1 VFIHQFSSGVLEDLK
16 SFLVL
21 DNEEYGKMD
30 PSLRNTLSRFWQSR
44 NPADKTRSELYTD
57 KGAEPEILSFV
68 KLTGASLGAKG
79 EEVVN
84 YMFPDLQPRAD
95 PGHDRCLGLVKFE
108 IKTSTLWDM
117 KDFKW
122 QHIAMDHIW
131 NVLLFVGID
140 IHATRFWVLSKEDAK
155 TLVEDG
161 RITNQGHEGKSTQGK
176 WAYYKK
182 IQNDL
187 VEIFTMADMYE
198 FLTSK
203 SLDVG
208 RTTGTRAST
217 SSSSKIT
224 LDSANMSTVP
234 ELRQM
239 AKKRGITGFS
249 KMVKAEL
256 QEKLGLPVTGAPKT
270 VKSSTKVAPRPT
282 ARPSVAV
289 GSSSSSA
296 PASSAR
302 KLVPRSKGD
311 LLKMLVLSSDL
322 EIKTYI
328 ILFSEIDD
336 FNKLLDQASLPLAER
351 EDEAG
356 LNANY
361 TEILQDKALMVL
373 EHDELY
379 EVQDGQR
386 IVYTLTVMS

>member
-1 VFIHQFSSGVLEDLK
+1 MFIHQFSPGVLEDLK

-30 PSLRNTLSRFWQSR
+30 PSLRNTLSQFWQSR
-44 NPADKTRSELYTD
+44 NPADKTRYELYED
-57 KGAEPEILSFV
+57 KGAEPEILSFIE
-68 KLTGASLGAKG
+68 LTGASLGAKG

-84 YMFPDLQPRAD
+84 YMFPDLQSRAD
-95 PGHDRCLGLVKFE
+95 SGHDRNLGLVKFE
-108 IKTSTLWDM
+108 IKTSALWNM

-122 QHIAMDHIW
+122 QHIAMDHKW
-131 NVLLFVGID
+131 DVLLFVGID
-140 IHATRFWVLSKEDAK
+140 IHAVRFWVLSCEDAK
-155 TLVEDG
+155 TLVESG
-161 RITNQGHEGKSTQGK
+161 RITQQGSKGKSDQGK
-176 WAYYKK
+176 WTWYKT

-203 SLDVG
+203 NLDVG
-208 RTTGTRAST
+208 CTTGTRASP
-217 SSSSKIT
+217 SSSSEELFTSQDYIR
-224 LDSANMSTVP
+224 LHQYSTVP
-234 ELRQM
+234 ELRKL
-239 AKKRGITGFS
+239 AKERGIAGTS
-249 KMVKAEL
+249 KMIKAEL
-256 QEKLGLPVTGAPKT
+256 QEKLGLPITGAPKS
-270 VKSSTKVAPRPT
+270 VKSSAKVAP
-282 ARPSVAV
+282 RPSVAV
-289 GSSSSSA
+289 GSSS
-296 PASSAR
+296 ASSAR

-311 LLKMLVLSSDL
+311 LLKMLVLSSNRD
-322 EIKTYI
+322 IKTYI

-361 TEILQDKALMVL
+361 IEILQDKALMVV

-386 IVYTLTVMS
+386 IVYTLAVMS